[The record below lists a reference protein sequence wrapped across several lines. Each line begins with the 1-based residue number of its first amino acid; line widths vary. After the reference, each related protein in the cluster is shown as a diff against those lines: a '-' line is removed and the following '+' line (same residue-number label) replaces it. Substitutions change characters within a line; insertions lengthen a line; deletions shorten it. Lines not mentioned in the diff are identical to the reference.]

1 MTNAQQGNIVTRLQS
16 IKFRKQFSSQFCIH
30 VLFSEHLSFFLL
42 TIHFHLFH
50 SVTCTFHS
58 AIFFLL
64 AYSALSFP
72 LTYSALCC
80 VSTSL
85 PFTRLVTSLS
95 TRSFLLA
102 IHLTHRALSFL
113 LFFLPFIVLIACLP
127 CTMLAHPALGFLF
140 IIS

>member
-16 IKFRKQFSSQFCIH
+16 IKFQKQFSSQFCIH
-30 VLFSEHLSFFLL
+30 ILFSEHLSFFLL

-72 LTYSALCC
+72 FTYSALCC
-80 VSTSL
+80 INFSTFHQACNQLIYNVFSACHS
-85 PFTRLVTSLS
+85 PYSQS
-95 TRSFLLA
+95 TF
-102 IHLTHRALSFL
+102 FPV
-113 LFFLPFIVLIACLP
+113 FFLPFIVLIACLP

>member
-16 IKFRKQFSSQFCIH
+16 IKFQTQFSSQFCIH

-42 TIHFHLFH
+42 TIHFHVFH

-58 AIFFLL
+58 AIFFCLL
-64 AYSALSFP
+64 TLHCPSHL
-72 LTYSALCC
+72 LTLHYA

-95 TRSFLLA
+95 TLSFLLA